1 MKRLTKRVE
10 LSVLN
15 LICYFVDVDVIY
27 KLGLPKNGRHSAEAI
42 EVFPAVDNPH
52 GDVAQS
58 HVDIAQI
65 DGEIAQIDGEIAQ
78 VHAEIAQVHADVA
91 QVNGNI
97 AQLDLADG
105 VVERDDTV
113 IVEGKFYFQ

>member
-1 MKRLTKRVE
+1 MCETLYIGPFYTE
-10 LSVLN
+10 GYLN
-15 LICYFVDVDVIY
+15 LFCYFVDVVVTY

-65 DGEIAQIDGEIAQ
+65 DGDIAQ
-78 VHAEIAQVHADVA
+78 VHADVAQIDSDVA

-113 IVEGKFYFQ
+113 IVEGKFCFQ